1 MSRWVW
7 FSCAQVC
14 PFKTVLVKIVLNLGV
29 LFGNEIAE
37 IMLTET
43 EGLNNVIVSAYT
55 GCTSFNVSTAAE
67 GTSITYVITTNCQY
81 IAASQTFYVSLS
93 VERS

>member
-1 MSRWVW
+1 M
-7 FSCAQVC
+7 
-14 PFKTVLVKIVLNLGV
+14 LNLGV

-55 GCTSFNVSTAAE
+55 GCTSFTVS
-67 GTSITYVITTNCQY
+67 TSITYVITANCQY
-81 IAASQTFYVSLS
+81 TAASQTFYVSLS
-93 VERS
+93 VESLDVSIEGTDVTVNQKNLGNFQR